1 MKRLNY
7 KIAVAAFVLVAV
19 SASCTKLNEQL
30 YGSKS
35 AVDPNASASTSD
47 LNGVYAQLNGQTS
60 QENTY
65 ALQEH
70 STDEMMGPTRGT
82 DWGDFGTWRK
92 LHQHTWEPSHN
103 QVNNTW
109 DELNTGVF
117 RATQVNASA
126 TDNSIKAQA
135 AFLRAYFMFQIIDLY
150 GQAPFRDP
158 GSSPDAIPKVFSRAE
173 GTDFIIK
180 DLEFAEANLGASADI
195 GVASKAAAQALLA
208 KVYLNRAVYTST
220 VVGGPFTFPKADMD
234 KVIEYANKV
243 TAAGYTLEPAG
254 KYFDDFAWDNTE
266 KSHGN
271 IFGISNSTART
282 VANPNSRWRMQS
294 HYNQTADGWN
304 GFTTLADF
312 YNSFDA
318 SDERRGVDY
327 PVLTPSFGLRAGF
340 AVGQQFGRD
349 PNHKENPAIVPLKQR
364 GQQPLIFTPQVN
376 LNFSTEAQ
384 GIRVYKYLPQ
394 PIITV
399 GSDGRA
405 FFDDS
410 HATNDYVILRYADV
424 VLEKAEAIMR
434 GGTDPNGQAAVTLVN
449 AIRTPRGAVALG
461 AVTEADMLK
470 ERGHELYWEGWR
482 RNDLIRFGKFNDPV
496 DQRATASDKTRTLF
510 PIPQRAVDT
519 NPNLKQNA
527 GY

>member
-1 MKRLNY
+1 MKKLNY
-7 KIAVAAFVLVAV
+7 KFTVVAFGVLAV
-19 SASCTKLNEQL
+19 SALSCTKLNEQL
-30 YGSKS
+30 YGSKTLK
-35 AVDPNASASTSD
+35 DPNAPAAVAD
-47 LNGVYAQLNGQTS
+47 LNGVYSQLNGQTS

-103 QVNNTW
+103 QINNTW
-109 DELNTGVF
+109 DELNIGVY
-117 RATQVNASA
+117 RASQVYDLS
-126 TDNSIKAQA
+126 TDVSIKGQA

-158 GSSPDAIPKVFSRAE
+158 GATPDDIPKVFSRAE

-180 DLEFAEANLGASADI
+180 DLEYAEANLGNSTDI

-208 KVYLNRAVYTST
+208 KVYLNRAVYTSAT
-220 VVGGPFTFPKADMD
+220 VGGPFTFAKADMD

-271 IFGISNSTART
+271 IFGISNSAART

-304 GFTTLADF
+304 GFTTLAEF
-312 YNSFDA
+312 YNSFEA
-318 SDERRGVDY
+318 TDERRGVDY
-327 PVLTPSFGLRAGF
+327 PVLTPAFGLRAGF

-349 PNHKENPAIVPLKQR
+349 PGNKKNPTIIPLKQR
-364 GQQPLIFTPQVN
+364 GGQPLVFTPQVN

-394 PIITV
+394 PIINDA
-399 GSDGRA
+399 GA
-405 FFDDS
+405 FDDS
-410 HATNDYVILRYADV
+410 HSTNDYVILRYADV
-424 VLEKAEAIMR
+424 VLMKAEAIMR
-434 GGTDPNGQAAVTLVN
+434 GGTDPNGQSALALVN
-449 AIRTPRGAVALG
+449 AIRTPRGATALG
-461 AVTEADMLK
+461 ALTDAAMLA

-496 DQRATASDKTRTLF
+496 DQRATASDKTRTLY